1 MTAGMDH
8 PPYSRI
14 LCPGISVSPDPLRS
28 SWLAS
33 DFHHADIK
41 QALIFRLQTPD
52 IGFLHTDLLALVPQ
66 WNRCLSV
73 IGDCGGLMCTVCC
86 PCAMYTL
93 NGSVKFCASEF
104 WLPNF
109 LTLPYNHINKNII
122 WHLRILCHL
131 HTGLMKCWYLSTRL
145 HSVTSQKTAALEK
158 GWLIQS
164 STHKMCKF
172 LSLSLGIS
180 VSKVN
185 VYKKKDHFH
194 T

>member
-1 MTAGMDH
+1 MLHIGVCCKSLAIQVFKCSEEFEINGANTYKHTCEWLWCHSWELMDH

-86 PCAMYTL
+86 PCAIYTL
-93 NGSVKFCASEF
+93 NGSVKFSASEF

-122 WHLRILCHL
+122 
-131 HTGLMKCWYLSTRL
+131 
-145 HSVTSQKTAALEK
+145 
-158 GWLIQS
+158 
-164 STHKMCKF
+164 
-172 LSLSLGIS
+172 
-180 VSKVN
+180 
-185 VYKKKDHFH
+185 
-194 T
+194 